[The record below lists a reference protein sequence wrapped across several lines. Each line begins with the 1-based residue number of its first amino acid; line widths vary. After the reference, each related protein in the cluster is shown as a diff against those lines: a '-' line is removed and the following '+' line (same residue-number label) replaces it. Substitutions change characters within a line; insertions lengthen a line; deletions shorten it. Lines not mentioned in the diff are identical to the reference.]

1 MAKTTKAAEIDDDE
15 ATPDAEAEAPET
27 DEEGEEAKPARMDL
41 KVTIDKS
48 GPCKRHVR
56 VVVPREAIEQVA
68 STSVEELMDSAT
80 VPGFRVGHVPEQLI
94 RRRFKKELSDQV
106 KQKVL
111 MQSLEQISED
121 EQLEPIN
128 IPNLDPEA
136 FEIPEEGDFE
146 YEFDVEVRPEFDLP
160 KYKGLKI
167 ERPVREITDADVENY
182 IQELREQHGHLE
194 PIEEPASAGDF
205 VTVDLAFTHNGQ
217 PLRKLEEL
225 SLRIRPTLRFQD
237 AELEGFGKL
246 MTGAKPDDV
255 READLMVSI
264 EADNVAMRGETV
276 HASFTVLDVKRLS
289 VPPLDDEF
297 LSRIGVQSEEEL
309 RNRVRERLE
318 RQVTYQQRQATRQ
331 QVLAK
336 ITESADWDLPEDLVR
351 KQVDNALR
359 REVLEMQQAG
369 FSPREIRAKENE
381 LRQQSLTMTRKN
393 LKEHFVLD
401 RIAEEEEIEVTP
413 QDIDVEITV
422 MALQSGENPRR
433 VRARLQKSGVIEN
446 LEAQIRERKAVDVIL
461 QHADFKDEQLP
472 AFSTPDVEAVDRSI
486 CSTIADT
493 EVESEEESEPE

>member
-1 MAKTTKAAEIDDDE
+1 MAKTTKAPTVDDE
-15 ATPDAEAEAPET
+15 DLAQEAEAAAADDAES
-27 DEEGEEAKPARMDL
+27 DEAAPQRMDL
-41 KVTIDKS
+41 KVTIEKA
-48 GPCKRHVR
+48 GPCKRHIR
-56 VVVPREAIEQVA
+56 VVVPRDAIEQVA
-68 STSVEELMDSAT
+68 SGSVSELMDSAA

-94 RRRFKKELSDQV
+94 RKRFKQELSDQV

-111 MQSLEQISED
+111 MQSLEQLSED
-121 EQLEPIN
+121 EELEPIN
-128 IPNLDPEA
+128 VPNLDPEA

-167 ERPVREITDADVENY
+167 ERPVRDVSDEDVENY
-182 IQELREQHGHLE
+182 IQEMRERYGQLE

-217 PLRKLEEL
+217 PLRELEEL
-225 SLRIRPTLRFQD
+225 SLRVRPVLRFQD
-237 AELEGFGKL
+237 GELKDFDKL
-246 MTGAKPDDV
+246 MKGAKPDDV
-255 READLMVSI
+255 READLTVSL

-276 HASFTVLDVKRLS
+276 HAAFTVLDVKRVN
-289 VPPLDDEF
+289 VPELNEEF
-297 LSRIGVQSEEEL
+297 CTRIGVESEEDL
-309 RNRVRERLE
+309 RKRVRESLE

-331 QVLAK
+331 QVLEK

-359 REVLEMQQAG
+359 REILEMQQAG
-369 FSPREIRAKENE
+369 FSPREIRARENE
-381 LRQQSLTMTRKN
+381 LRQQSITMTRKN

-401 RIAEEEEIEVTP
+401 RIAEEEELEVTP
-413 QDIDVEITV
+413 QDVEMEITL
-422 MALQSGENPRR
+422 MALQNGENPRR

-461 QHADFKDEQLP
+461 EHAEFKDKKLP
-472 AFSTPDVEAVDRSI
+472 PQSLPDVEAVDRAI

-493 EVESEEESEPE
+493 EVEDEEDAGEE

>member
-1 MAKTTKAAEIDDDE
+1 VAKTTKAAEIDDDE
-15 ATPDAEAEAPET
+15 VAPDVEAEAAESA
-27 DEEGEEAKPARMDL
+27 DDAEEAPARMEL
-41 KVTIDKS
+41 KVSIDKS

-56 VVVPREAIEQVA
+56 VVVPRDAIEQVA
-68 STSVEELMDSAT
+68 STSVEELMDSAA

-94 RRRFKKELSDQV
+94 RKRFKKELSDQV

-111 MQSLEQISED
+111 VQSLEQLSED
-121 EQLEPIN
+121 EKLEPIN
-128 IPNLDPEA
+128 VPNLDPEA
-136 FEIPEEGDFE
+136 FEIPDEGDFE
-146 YEFDVEVRPEFDLP
+146 YEFDVEVRPEFELP

-167 ERPVREITDADVENY
+167 ERPVREITDADVDNY
-182 IQELREQHGHLE
+182 VQELREQHGQLE
-194 PIEEPASAGDF
+194 PIDEPASAGDF

-225 SLRIRPTLRFQD
+225 SVRIRPVLRFQD
-237 AELEGFGKL
+237 GELTGFDKL
-246 MTGAKPDDV
+246 MKGAKPDDV
-255 READLMVSI
+255 READLAVSL

-276 HASFTVLDVKRLS
+276 QAAFTVLDVKRLS
-289 VPPLDDEF
+289 VPELNEEF
-297 LSRIGVQSEEEL
+297 LSRIGVDSEEDL
-309 RNRVRERLE
+309 RQRVRERLE

-369 FSPREIRAKENE
+369 FSPREIRAKEND
-381 LRQQSLTMTRKN
+381 LRQHSITMTRKN

-401 RIAEEEEIEVTP
+401 RIAEEEKIEVTP
-413 QDIDVEITV
+413 QDVDVEISL

-446 LEAQIRERKAVDVIL
+446 LEAQIRERKAVDIIL
-461 QHADFKDEQLP
+461 EHADFKDKKQP
-472 AFSTPDVEAVDRSI
+472 ATSTPDVEAVDRSI

-493 EVESEEESEPE
+493 EVEDEEESGEE